1 MINVT
6 ITDDKLTLTGHA
18 NYAPRGYDIV
28 CEAMGALTQTFA
40 ASMPEWRTVTMES
53 GNVEFDIRNL
63 THDEAV
69 MLKSYKTGIDL
80 LASAYPAN
88 VHIINNN

>member
-1 MINVT
+1 MITVT
-6 ITDDKLTLTGHA
+6 ITHDKITLSGHA
-18 NYAPRGYDIV
+18 DYAPKGYDIV

-40 ASMPEWRTVTMES
+40 ASLPEWRTVCMES
-53 GNVEFDIRNL
+53 GNVEFDTSNL
-63 THDEAV
+63 THDEQV
-69 MLKSYKTGIDL
+69 MLTSYKTGIDL

>member
-1 MINVT
+1 MITVT
-6 ITDDKLTLTGHA
+6 ITPDNITLTGHA
-18 NYAPRGYDIV
+18 NYAPKGYDIV

-40 ASMPEWRTVTMES
+40 ASLPEWRTVVMES
-53 GNVEFDIRNL
+53 GHVEFDIRDL

-69 MLKSYKTGIDL
+69 MLTSYRKGIDL

>member
-1 MINVT
+1 MITVT
-6 ITDDKLTLTGHA
+6 ITPDKITLTGHA

-40 ASMPEWRTVTMES
+40 ASLPEWRTICMES
-53 GNVEFDIRNL
+53 GNVEFDIHDL

-69 MLKSYKTGIDL
+69 MLTSYIKGIEL
-80 LASAYPAN
+80 LGGAYPAN
-88 VHIINNN
+88 VHINNN

>member
-6 ITDDKLTLTGHA
+6 ITPDKITLTGHA

-40 ASMPEWRTVTMES
+40 ASMPEWRTVAMES
-53 GNVEFDIRNL
+53 GHVEFDLSEL

-69 MLKSYKTGIDL
+69 MLTSYRKGIEL
-80 LASAYPAN
+80 LENAYPAN

>member
-6 ITDDKLTLTGHA
+6 ITSDKITLTGHA

-40 ASMPEWRTVTMES
+40 ASLPEWRTKRMES
-53 GNVEFDIRNL
+53 GHVEFDTSNL

-69 MLKSYKTGIDL
+69 MLTSYIKGIEL
-80 LASAYPAN
+80 LGGAYPAN
-88 VHIINNN
+88 VHINNN

>member
-6 ITDDKLTLTGHA
+6 ITPDKITLSGHA

-40 ASMPEWRTVTMES
+40 ASLPEWRTVCMES
-53 GNVEFDIRNL
+53 GHVEFDIRNL
-63 THDEAV
+63 SHDEAV
-69 MLKSYKTGIDL
+69 MLTSYKTGVSL
-80 LASAYPAN
+80 LENAYPAN
-88 VHIINNN
+88 VHINNN